1 MQKIHYLKL
10 CSKCLKLRFINF
22 KSYRWYQSYII
33 LISYMPF
40 NLYESPNSFLEQ
52 KNVTSIIFFLIALDI
67 SEWGQ
72 KFVNSRFLWSSHQK
86 GSTRLNACNFIK
98 KKHRQMCFPVNIA
111 KFLRIPILEHLR
123 TANYGFVLQSFLSRI
138 TLEAH
143 LGPYQ
148 IYITE
153 RFYENT

>member
-1 MQKIHYLKL
+1 MQKMHYLKL

-33 LISYMPF
+33 FISYMPF
-40 NLYESPNSFLEQ
+40 KLYESPNSILEQ
-52 KNVTSIIFFLIALDI
+52 KNVASIIFFLIALDI

-72 KFVNSRFLWSSHQK
+72 KFVNSRILWSSHQK

>member
-1 MQKIHYLKL
+1 MHYLKL

-33 LISYMPF
+33 FISYMPF
-40 NLYESPNSFLEQ
+40 KLYESPNSILEQ
-52 KNVTSIIFFLIALDI
+52 KNVASIIFFLIALDI

-72 KFVNSRFLWSSHQK
+72 KFVNSRILWSSHQK
-86 GSTRLNACNFIK
+86 GSTRLNACNL
-98 KKHRQMCFPVNIA
+98 CFPVNIA

>member
-1 MQKIHYLKL
+1 MHYLKL

-111 KFLRIPILEHLR
+111 TFLRIPILEHLR